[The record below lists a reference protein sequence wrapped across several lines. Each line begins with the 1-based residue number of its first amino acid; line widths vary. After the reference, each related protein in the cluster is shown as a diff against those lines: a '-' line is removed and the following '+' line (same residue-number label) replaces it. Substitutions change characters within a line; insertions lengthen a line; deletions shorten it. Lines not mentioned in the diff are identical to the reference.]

1 MNCETCRG
9 MFPDSLGEE
18 LDGERAEEFQE
29 HVKGCANCRHE
40 LALLGETKSVLRLA
54 WEDEAIPKS
63 LISDNRRSVSPNKGI
78 RAAWWHM
85 PRFAWLSL
93 TVAACFMLCM
103 GTLAFL
109 NARIQIGEAGFS
121 LAFGLEI
128 PESISRRPQ
137 LPHLD
142 WLASE
147 AEFGRMVDS
156 RIGLLEQFQ
165 GTKLEKALADIEK
178 RWEQRRSGD
187 LRRIR
192 ADLSY
197 LEMLQKINHQEAARN
212 KILISSVADRYVMVR
227 SPDSLP

>member
-1 MNCETCRG
+1 MNCEMCRG
-9 MFPDSLGEE
+9 MFPDFLGEE
-18 LDGERAEEFQE
+18 LDGERVEEFQE
-29 HVKGCANCRHE
+29 HVNGCANCRHE
-40 LALLGETKSVLRLA
+40 LALLGETESVLRLA

-63 LISDNRRSVSPNKGI
+63 LNLPDLRKISPKRRIGSTS
-78 RAAWWHM
+78 WQM

-109 NARIQIGEAGFS
+109 NARIQIGETGFS

-137 LPHLD
+137 LPHLN

-147 AEFGRMVDS
+147 AEFGRMVDR
-156 RIGLLEQFQ
+156 RIGLLEKFH
-165 GTKLEKALADIEK
+165 GAKLEKALAGIEK

-197 LEMLQKINHQEAARN
+197 LEMLQKINHQEANRN